1 MSAQPTRFEALL
13 RQDRAVVLAGI
24 ALLTLASWAYLAH
37 LVRAMGPL
45 DRCGAIELAALLG
58 MWVVMMTAMMLPSV
72 APLILMFARADRQKG
87 ARAVAGTASILLL
100 GYLLAWMGYSAL
112 AAWLQWRLH
121 VAAVLSPAMASAS
134 PLLQGFLLL
143 AAGAFQFTPLKRAC
157 LTRCRSPLSFL
168 MSDWRPGRLGAL
180 VMGLKHGAFCV
191 GCCWLLMVLMFAAG
205 VMSLFWMA
213 ALAVFVLAEKAAPRG
228 DLLARLA
235 GAALIV
241 AGASLL
247 VSTSFK

>member
-1 MSAQPTRFEALL
+1 VSAQPTRLEALL
-13 RQDRAVVLAGI
+13 RQDRAGILAGI
-24 ALLTLASWAYLAH
+24 ALLTLAAWAYLAH
-37 LVRAMGPL
+37 LLRDMGPME
-45 DRCGAIELAALLG
+45 RCGVIELAALLA
-58 MWVVMMTAMMLPSV
+58 MWAVMMTAMMLPSV
-72 APLILMFARADRQKG
+72 APLILMFARADRHKG
-87 ARAVAGTASILLL
+87 AQAVVGTAGILLL

-121 VAAVLSPAMASAS
+121 VAAVLSPAMASTS
-134 PLLQGFLLL
+134 PLLQGVLLL

-191 GCCWLLMVLMFAAG
+191 GCCWLLMVLMFAVG

-228 DLLARLA
+228 ELLARLA

-241 AGASLL
+241 AGAGLL